1 MIKKST
7 IMDWKYFSAMSRRFK
22 VHEYFELDEQT
33 KQEPCICSS
42 PQGGYSKLGILPYL
56 SEKERTA
63 IESYNISTGGS
74 ILSEDDV
81 VWENLNISECEM

>member
-1 MIKKST
+1 MIEKST

-56 SEKERTA
+56 SDKERTA

-74 ILSEDDV
+74 ILS
-81 VWENLNISECEM
+81 